1 MFHEKVS
8 LFDEIGQVCLS
19 RLPQKYGSGFC
30 DTIFVPDS
38 DKFFMKKLLFLLFFA
53 PQILASQGGMWIPS
67 LLEKQNEKEMK
78 SLGLKLDADDIY
90 SPVNPSLKDAIC
102 WFHGG
107 CTGEI
112 ISPEGLI
119 LTNHHCGLGEVQK
132 HSTTENNYVRDG
144 FWAKNKAAE
153 LPCPGVWVMFVSR
166 MEDVTALALM
176 SVTENMSEGV
186 RQAQIDKNL
195 AQIKVNTKKEKQE
208 EIQFKAFYNGNQ
220 YFMFVTA
227 TYTDIRLVGAPPESI
242 GKFGA
247 DTDNWS
253 WPRHTGDFS
262 LFRVY
267 ADTANRPAGYSLSNV
282 PYRPKKFLAISLDGA
297 EEDDFTMV
305 YGFPGATNEYLTEAA
320 VRQVADV
327 LNPARVAVRDRA
339 LKIMDGFM
347 RKDPDVKIAYI
358 ARQSSISN
366 SWKKWLGE
374 MQGLKKYGALEKKRG
389 YEAEFTRRVEQKAD
403 WKYRY
408 GNLLPRLRQLYQDIE
423 PYALA
428 RDYYLETCVRN
439 NQILGLAASLHSWIE
454 SYDKNGESFFANKQK
469 EATADL
475 EGFYKDYRPEVDEAV
490 FAGVMEI
497 FGQNVRDDW
506 GAGFVKMAADKS
518 GGYAGLAS
526 NMFKN
531 SVLPS
536 KEKMNALLAEKPAKI
551 AETFKNDPAYVF
563 WKTLQDNYAA
573 NVQPKIQ
580 ELQPQINTL
589 QRQYMAAQLEVFKE
603 KRFFPDA
610 NSTLRL
616 TYGKVDEYSPRDA
629 VEYEERTYLEG
640 IMEKYV
646 PGDYE
651 FDVPK
656 KLIELWKSKDYGQYA
671 DAEGRMPVA
680 FIATNHTTGGNSGSP
695 ALDANGNLVGLNFDR
710 VWEGTMSD
718 LNYDPAICRNIMVDT
733 RYILFVIDKFGGAG
747 HLVQEMKL
755 VKGAKKRKK
764 K

>member
-1 MFHEKVS
+1 
-8 LFDEIGQVCLS
+8 
-19 RLPQKYGSGFC
+19 
-30 DTIFVPDS
+30 
-38 DKFFMKKLLFLLFFA
+38 MKRLLFLLFLA
-53 PQILASQGGMWIPS
+53 PHFLAAQGGMWIPS

-78 SLGLKLDADDIY
+78 SLGLKISADDIF
-90 SPVNPSLKDAIC
+90 SNVNPSLKDAIC
-102 WFHGG
+102 QFGGG
-107 CTGEI
+107 CTGEM
-112 ISPEGLI
+112 ISPEGLL
-119 LTNHHCGLGEVQK
+119 LTNHHCGFGAIQQL
-132 HSTTENNYVRDG
+132 SSLENNYIENG
-144 FWAKNKAAE
+144 YWAKTREEE
-153 LPCPGVWVMFVSR
+153 LPAPGITAMFISR
-166 MEDVTALALM
+166 IEDVTALALM
-176 SVTENMSEGV
+176 GVTESMAETS

-195 AQIKVNTKKEKQE
+195 QQIRVNTKKEKWE
-208 EIQFKAFYNGNQ
+208 DIVIRPFYNGNQ
-220 YFMFVTA
+220 YFLFVTQ
-227 TYTDIRLVGAPPESI
+227 TFKDVRLVGAPPSSI

-247 DTDNWS
+247 DTDNWV

-262 LFRVY
+262 IFRVY
-267 ADTANRPAGYSLSNV
+267 ADTANHPAEYSPNNL

-297 EEDDFTMV
+297 EEDEFTMV
-305 YGFPGATNEYLTEAA
+305 FGFPGRTDEYLTEAA
-320 VRQVADV
+320 VRQTAEV
-327 LNPARVAVRDRA
+327 LNPARVNVRDRS

-403 WKYRY
+403 WKYKY
-408 GNLLPRLRQLYQDIE
+408 GNLLPRLRQLYSDIE

-428 RDYYLETCVRN
+428 QDYHLESCVRN
-439 NQILGLAASLHSWIE
+439 VQILALASRLNSWIE
-454 SYDKNGESFFANKQK
+454 SYDKNGEAFFANKQK
-469 EATADL
+469 EATASL
-475 EGFYKDYRPEVDEAV
+475 EGFYKDYRPQVDEAV
-490 FAGVMEI
+490 FAGIMEI
-497 FGQNVRDDW
+497 YGQNMPDEW
-506 GAGFVKMAADKS
+506 GGAFVKMAADKS

-531 SVLPS
+531 SVLAS
-536 KEKMNALLAEKPAKI
+536 KEKMNALLAEKPAVI
-551 AETFKNDPAYVF
+551 AETLKNDPAYVF

-573 NVQPKIQ
+573 SVQPKIQ

-616 TYGKVDEYSPRDA
+616 TYGKVDDYSPRDA
-629 VEYEERTYLEG
+629 VEYEERTYLDG

-651 FDVPK
+651 FDVPQ
-656 KLIELWKSKDYGQYA
+656 KLIELWKSKNYGQYA

-680 FIATNHTTGGNSGSP
+680 FIASNHTTGGNSGSP

-733 RYILFVIDKFGGAG
+733 RYILFVVDKFGGAG
-747 HLVQEMKL
+747 HLVKEMKL

>member
-1 MFHEKVS
+1 
-8 LFDEIGQVCLS
+8 
-19 RLPQKYGSGFC
+19 
-30 DTIFVPDS
+30 
-38 DKFFMKKLLFLLFFA
+38 MKKLLFLLFLLPTFLRA
-53 PQILASQGGMWIPS
+53 QGGMWVPL

-90 SPVNPSLKDAIC
+90 HNVNPSLKDAVC
-102 WFHGG
+102 QFDGG
-107 CTGEI
+107 CTGVMV
-112 ISPEGLI
+112 SGDGLM
-119 LTNHHCGLGEVQK
+119 LTNHHCGLDPIQQS
-132 HSTTENNYVRDG
+132 STLEFNIVENG
-144 FWAKNKAAE
+144 FWSKSRTDE
-153 LPCPGVWVMFVSR
+153 IPSPGVTAVFISR
-166 MEDVTALALM
+166 MEDVTAIALM
-176 SVTENMSEGV
+176 GVTENMAENT
-186 RQAQIDKNL
+186 RQAQVDKNL
-195 AQIKVNTKKEKQE
+195 AQIKVNTRKEKWE
-208 EIQFKAFYNGNQ
+208 DIVIRPFYNGNQ
-220 YFMFVTA
+220 YFLFVTQ
-227 TYTDIRLVGAPPESI
+227 TFKDVRLAGVPPGSI

-247 DTDNWS
+247 DTDNWV

-262 LFRVY
+262 VWRIY
-267 ADTANRPAGYSLSNV
+267 ADSANHPAGYAPGNI
-282 PYRPKKFLAISLDGA
+282 PYRPKKFVPVSLDGA
-297 EEDDFTMV
+297 DEDEFTMV
-305 YGFPGATNEYLTEAA
+305 YGFPGATNEYLSEAA
-320 VRQVADV
+320 VRQTAEV

-339 LKIMDGFM
+339 LKILDGFM
-347 RKDPDVKIAYI
+347 RKDPAIKLAYI
-358 ARQSSISN
+358 SRQSSIAN
-366 SWKKWLGE
+366 AWKKWLGE
-374 MQGLKKYGALEKKRG
+374 MQGLVKYGALDKKRA
-389 YEAEFTRRVEQKAD
+389 YETEFTNRIEQKAD
-403 WKYRY
+403 WKYKY

-428 RDYYLETCVRN
+428 RDYYLEACVRN
-439 NQILGLAASLHSWIE
+439 NQILGLASTLNSWIE
-454 SYDKNGESFFANKQK
+454 TYDKNGESFFANKQK
-469 EATADL
+469 EATTGL
-475 EGFYKDYRPEVDEAV
+475 ESYYKDYHPEVDQAV

-497 FGQNVRDDW
+497 YGQNMRDEW
-506 GAGFVKMAADKS
+506 GGAFVKMAADKN

-526 NMFKN
+526 NLFKN
-531 SVLPS
+531 SVLAS
-536 KEKMNALLAEKPAKI
+536 KEKMNALLAEKPAVI
-551 AETFKNDPAYVF
+551 AETLKNDAAYVF

-616 TYGKVDEYSPRDA
+616 TYGKVDDYSPRDA
-629 VEYEERTYLEG
+629 VDYKERTYLDG

-671 DAEGRMPVA
+671 DVDGRMPVA

-747 HLVQEMKL
+747 HLVKEMKL
-755 VKGAKKRKK
+755 VKGQKKRKK